1 MLIPTMEVY
10 MTPVNYPTRSNFLMA
25 IYYWLD
31 SIPFGFFVAGLIF
44 DILYMNT
51 AEVLWN
57 KASAWVIAI
66 GLVIAIIPRL
76 INLYLVWFPKTY
88 TRNNVNLI
96 GFWCYGFAILTA
108 ILNSF
113 VHSRDAYASV
123 PENVIL
129 SIITVAL
136 VSIAYI
142 SKSFD
147 DNHKL

>member
-1 MLIPTMEVY
+1 MEVY
-10 MTPVNYPTRSNFLMA
+10 MIQVNYPIRSRFLMA

-66 GLVIAIIPRL
+66 GLIFAIIPRL

-88 TRNNVNLI
+88 QRNKVSVI
-96 GFWCYGFAILTA
+96 GFWLYGFGILAA

-123 PENVIL
+123 PDNVIL

-142 SKSFD
+142 AKSFD
-147 DNHKL
+147 GNHKL